1 MRAALAVPLSL
12 LGLLGLSPGPAGA
25 AEISRYATRLELAP
39 DGSGHA
45 TSTLVV
51 SGDPSETLEIPLG
64 TGAFSNLRLSEAPE
78 GLLLEPP
85 KGGAR
90 TARVTLPP
98 AAAAAAAAA
107 AATATTATA
116 AAATAAAAAANS
128 TFTFTLTFDVPGT
141 FDRVED
147 AAAGD
152 RLTIPRESRTLRYA
166 FVNTQAAPV
175 RDFDALV
182 VLPAGYRVQSIREQL
197 PKPKRTEA
205 EPRVRL
211 GASEGRQNALLQ
223 LTNLGQ
229 GDSVSMRL
237 EVVPGGRS
245 PLWLLAGVVL
255 SALYLFR
262 FRDLVAPGADS
273 KKD

>member
-1 MRAALAVPLSL
+1 VRAALSLALSL
-12 LGLLGLSPGPAGA
+12 LALSPLTLAPGLAGA
-25 AEISRYATRLELAP
+25 AEVSRYATRLELEP
-39 DGSGHA
+39 DGSAHA
-45 TSTLVV
+45 TATLVV
-51 SGDPSETLEIPLG
+51 AGKPAETLEVPLAVG
-64 TGAFSNLRLSEAPE
+64 GWSNLRLVRAPE
-78 GLLLEPP
+78 GVRLDPP
-85 KGGAR
+85 APNAR
-90 TARVTLPP
+90 TVRLTLP
-98 AAAAAAAAA
+98 ASE
-107 AATATTATA
+107 TT
-116 AAATAAAAAANS
+116 S
-128 TFTFTLTFDVPGT
+128 SELTLAYDVPAT

-147 AAAGD
+147 PAAGD
-152 RLTIPRESRTLRYA
+152 RLTIPSESRTLRYA
-166 FVNTQAAPV
+166 FVNTHGAPV
-175 RDFDALV
+175 KDFDTLV
-182 VLPAGYRVQSIREQL
+182 VLPAGYRVQAIREQL

-262 FRDLVAPGADS
+262 FRDLVAPGAGP